1 MPVILNLEDKI
12 INMIRGERYKWFTTG
27 VNLGGVTGVSGGTG
41 APLGGFIGQLV
52 QSKVTYDTS
61 ENEIWDIPVSGE
73 SLVTNLDRI
82 RYRIATLES
91 GGSGISYITIHD
103 EGIDQG
109 NVTILDF
116 LGTGVEAT
124 VSGSTAFITV
134 TVSGGG
140 GASNLDDLLDVVI
153 TSVANNEVLAYD
165 SGSSDWINQ
174 TAAEAGLSATGHTHV
189 EANITDLDHDAVA
202 IQGIDVVAWSPTA
215 SGEVLI
221 YDGNV
226 YAPGTVSGG
235 GGDTDTKQV
244 LVSSNDTT
252 EGYLEDK
259 ITAGASVTVTTLN
272 DGGDE
277 DVEISVS
284 GLSVLGH
291 SHTEAD
297 ITDLDH
303 DAVSIQGIDVVDWS
317 PTVSGEVL
325 VYDGNVYAPGTVSG
339 GGGSSTFL
347 TLTDV
352 DEASYVGFEGY
363 SVVVNTGEDG
373 LEFVNVSGGGGSS
386 YTYALEDVT
395 GQVPGAGDDYT
406 LAATPA
412 SGSLSIHLNGLTQQP
427 NNYNIITGGFHTN
440 FTTISGDE
448 LVASYYTDVP
458 SENILGLTLEVE
470 DTDVSVATNV
480 EILNFEGMVIT
491 DEGSGKVTISGG
503 TGGGNYDGTYLR
515 IDGTN
520 EFEGGTL
527 VFNDNTGTLI
537 HSKNSL
543 STFDD
548 GLDFRGN
555 ILHILG
561 NAGQELVEF
570 DNTSVDF
577 NEPLNNV
584 DIKFHGDTKTNVLVV
599 DAGLDAAQLGNFVE
613 FKELASNPST
623 PTSTWGRVFA
633 RDDGAIYYRNDGG
646 TIYDLTSGGGGG
658 GGIEVEED
666 DVSVATGVTVLNFEG
681 AVEVTDEGSGKVTI
695 NISGGGG
702 GGTPDFTMWMCDAPP
717 ASGYSSSGVD
727 DDEFDDSSFDT
738 GIWTVFDVPST
749 QTETEAEYGLSLE
762 TGTANVFQGVFQPI
776 PSGSNWSFT
785 TYIGAVYPQSND
797 QCAGILLLSD
807 IGNLSTS
814 DCFIWGIFRG
824 GAGYGW
830 RWAKATNYS
839 GTGYSDGS
847 WINDNKDIGLYL
859 RLRTDSTTWY
869 FDWSADGLAWITSAY
884 SQTKEFTPQGIGLGQ
899 RLSSA
904 NWLAPYKFARFTD
917 ISASNQVLYGDR
929 VNMWRAT

>member
-12 INMIRGERYKWFTTG
+12 INLIRGERYKWFTTG
-27 VNLGGVTGVSGGTG
+27 VNLGGVTGISGGTG
-41 APLGGFIGQLV
+41 APIGGFIGQLV

-82 RYRIATLES
+82 RYRISDLE
-91 GGSGISYITIHD
+91 
-103 EGIDQG
+103 
-109 NVTILDF
+109 
-116 LGTGVEAT
+116 A
-124 VSGSTAFITV
+124 
-134 TVSGGG
+134 VSGGG
-140 GASNLDDLLDVVI
+140 GPHTLDSHTDVLI
-153 TSVANNEVLAYD
+153 TSVADNEVLAYD
-165 SGSSDWINQ
+165 SGGDWINQ

-202 IQGIDVVAWSPTA
+202 IQGIDVVDWSPTV

-235 GGDTDTKQV
+235 GGSTDTKQV

-291 SHTEAD
+291 SHVETD

-317 PTVSGEVL
+317 PAVSGEVL

-347 TLTDV
+347 NLTDV
-352 DEASYVGFEGY
+352 DEASYVGFDGY
-363 SVVVNTGEDG
+363 SVVVNAGEDG
-373 LEFVNVSGGGGSS
+373 LEFVNVSGGAGSS

-480 EILNFEGMVIT
+480 EVLNFEGMVIT

-503 TGGGNYDGTYLR
+503 TGGGDYDGTYLR

-520 EFEGGTL
+520 EFDGGTL

-543 STFDD
+543 NS
-548 GLDFRGN
+548 
-555 ILHILG
+555 
-561 NAGQELVEF
+561 
-570 DNTSVDF
+570 
-577 NEPLNNV
+577 
-584 DIKFHGDTKTNVLVV
+584 
-599 DAGLDAAQLGNFVE
+599 
-613 FKELASNPST
+613 
-623 PTSTWGRVFA
+623 
-633 RDDGAIYYRNDGG
+633 
-646 TIYDLTSGGGGG
+646 
-658 GGIEVEED
+658 
-666 DVSVATGVTVLNFEG
+666 
-681 AVEVTDEGSGKVTI
+681 
-695 NISGGGG
+695 
-702 GGTPDFTMWMCDAPP
+702 
-717 ASGYSSSGVD
+717 
-727 DDEFDDSSFDT
+727 
-738 GIWTVFDVPST
+738 
-749 QTETEAEYGLSLE
+749 
-762 TGTANVFQGVFQPI
+762 
-776 PSGSNWSFT
+776 
-785 TYIGAVYPQSND
+785 
-797 QCAGILLLSD
+797 
-807 IGNLSTS
+807 
-814 DCFIWGIFRG
+814 
-824 GAGYGW
+824 
-830 RWAKATNYS
+830 
-839 GTGYSDGS
+839 
-847 WINDNKDIGLYL
+847 L
-859 RLRTDSTTWY
+859 RLNS
-869 FDWSADGLAWITSAY
+869 I
-884 SQTKEFTPQGIGLGQ
+884 
-899 RLSSA
+899 
-904 NWLAPYKFARFTD
+904 
-917 ISASNQVLYGDR
+917 
-929 VNMWRAT
+929 